1 MGARPSMT
9 SSLDRHPLKV
19 ASSDSDRSLAVRRSA
34 RQSLSQTHSQS
45 TQNTTSRNSGARPDP
60 IIWDNGTYSGP
71 VNKNGYSRGP
81 AIFKAM
87 EAAKK
92 KEADAKRNSGTNSL
106 N

>member
-1 MGARPSMT
+1 MGVRPSMT

-19 ASSDSDRSLAVRRSA
+19 ASSESDRSLAVRWSA

-45 TQNTTSRNSGARPDP
+45 SHNTTSYNSGARPDK
-60 IIWDNGTYSGP
+60 IIWKNDTYSGP

-81 AIFKAM
+81 EIFRAM

-92 KEADAKRNSGTNSL
+92 KDAAAKKNSGTDSL